1 MNWPAKNWWLLLT
14 CQGLERTIWLL
25 RYLLPGWLSNEAPE
39 GVARLGRRQGHCL
52 ITSLSFICFFFI
64 EVSFLISISFLEE
77 KVFFFFFRKYDYD
90 LATEQPAG
98 MFWQTFF
105 FFFFVVSKLWET
117 RDSLEL
123 STKEAI
129 RFIRRGQKSSP
140 CKATLEI
147 HPCSHTDTLGLIA
160 VRCGSPFSQP
170 VIKSSPAQKG
180 VDGDVGFGRCSL
192 YRRMMK
198 TFSPRLRPT
207 VALPCF
213 CFV

>member
-1 MNWPAKNWWLLLT
+1 M
-14 CQGLERTIWLL
+14 IWLWNN
-25 RYLLPGWLSNEAPE
+25 LLECSG
-39 GVARLGRRQGHCL
+39 RLF
-52 ITSLSFICFFFI
+52 S
-64 EVSFLISISFLEE
+64 
-77 KVFFFFFRKYDYD
+77 
-90 LATEQPAG
+90 
-98 MFWQTFF
+98 
-105 FFFFVVSKLWET
+105 FFFFVLSKLWET

-140 CKATLEI
+140 CKPTLEI

-180 VDGDVGFGRCSL
+180 VDGDVEFGRCSL

-213 CFV
+213 CFVLSYFLVCRSNHLCLRLERLSGRKGNEHFQTERASRPSSCEGHDRLMSENISEPHLIRYTVVLSLSTT